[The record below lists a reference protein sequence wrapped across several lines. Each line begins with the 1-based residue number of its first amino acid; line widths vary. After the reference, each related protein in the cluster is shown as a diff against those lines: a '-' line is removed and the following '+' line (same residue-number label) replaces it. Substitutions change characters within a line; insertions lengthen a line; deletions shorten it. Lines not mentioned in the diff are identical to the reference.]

1 MEEGLPGA
9 SEASAARRGADESR
23 PDVRE
28 DSAAAEGK
36 RVSEA
41 AARDLKKS
49 YEHTGRGTE
58 PRYAMIEQL
67 SVEFGIK
74 ECCQALVVSRSGYN
88 QWLKSEPSQREK
100 EDAEFAGADRQS
112 F

>member
-9 SEASAARRGADESR
+9 SEAGAARRGADESR
-23 PDVRE
+23 PDVGE

-58 PRYAMIEQL
+58 PRY
-67 SVEFGIK
+67 
-74 ECCQALVVSRSGYN
+74 R
-88 QWLKSEPSQREK
+88 
-100 EDAEFAGADRQS
+100 
-112 F
+112 